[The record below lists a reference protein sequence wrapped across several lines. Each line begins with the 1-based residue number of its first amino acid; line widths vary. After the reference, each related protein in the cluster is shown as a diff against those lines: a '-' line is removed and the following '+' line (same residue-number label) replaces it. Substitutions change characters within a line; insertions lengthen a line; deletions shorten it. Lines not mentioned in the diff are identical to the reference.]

1 MSTAPSSSHI
11 VKRSRGLLA
20 IYSVV
25 LLLIFHSYLVMYI
38 NSSYLEQFLS
48 NTGIGAV
55 YIIASSLTVLIFLF
69 VSQVLRKYGNYRLT
83 MLLLGLNGVAV
94 LGMAL
99 ANSLATALPLF
110 LVHIIV
116 LPLILFNL
124 DVFLEELIGNREG
137 TTGSRR
143 GLLLALSSFIGAIS
157 PLLSG
162 LVVDAGSFS
171 YAYLLSACTLIPIV
185 MILTFHF
192 RHFQDP
198 KYSEIRLFT
207 ALRSFW
213 VNHNIRFVFLAHLLL
228 QIFFCFMVI
237 YAPLYLATEIGL
249 SWKKIGIILF
259 AGQLAYVLFE
269 YPIGFIADRQLGE
282 KEMMAAGFLILAVSS
297 SWLAVVDTTALLPW
311 ILAMFATRVGASF
324 VEVTTESYF
333 FKHTKSTDA
342 QIISF
347 FRITRPLSYVVG
359 AALGSLSLLYLPFN
373 LIFIILGFVMIFGIG
388 FALTIHDTR

>member
-1 MSTAPSSSHI
+1 M
-11 VKRSRGLLA
+11 A

-48 NTGIGAV
+48 NTGIGAI

-69 VSQVLRKYGNYRLT
+69 ISQVLRKYGNYRLT
-83 MLLLGLNGVAV
+83 MLLLALNGVAV
-94 LGMAL
+94 LGMAA

-110 LVHIIV
+110 LIHITA

-143 GLLLALSSFIGAIS
+143 GLLLALSSFIGAMS

-162 LVVDAGSFS
+162 FVVDAGSFS
-171 YAYLLSACTLIPIV
+171 FAYLLSAVTLIPVV

-192 RHFQDP
+192 RNFRDP
-198 KYSEIRLFT
+198 KYSEIKLLT
-207 ALRSFW
+207 AIRSFW

-228 QIFFCFMVI
+228 QVFFCFMVV
-237 YAPLYLATEIGL
+237 YAPLYLATEVGL
-249 SWKKIGIILF
+249 SWKDIGIILF

-269 YPIGFIADRQLGE
+269 YPIGFIADRHWGE
-282 KEMMAAGFLILAVSS
+282 KEMMAAGFVILAVSS
-297 SWLAVVDTTALLPW
+297 SWLAVVGGTAILPW
-311 ILAMFATRVGASF
+311 IIVMFATRIGASL

-342 QIISF
+342 QVISF
-347 FRITRPLSYVVG
+347 FRVTRPLSYVAG
-359 AALGSLSLLYLPFN
+359 AALGSLALLYLPFN
-373 LIFIILGFVMIFGIG
+373 LIFVVLGFVMIFGIG
-388 FALTIHDTR
+388 CALTIRDTK